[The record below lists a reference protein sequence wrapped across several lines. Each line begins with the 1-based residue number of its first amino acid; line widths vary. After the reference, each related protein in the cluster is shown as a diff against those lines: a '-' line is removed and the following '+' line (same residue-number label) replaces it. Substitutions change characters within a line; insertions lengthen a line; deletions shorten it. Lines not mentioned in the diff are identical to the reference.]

1 MERGRGSVLSRPMRL
16 QLSTRPA
23 AADGRSAA
31 SPASFRLA
39 VAAAGLAFLL
49 RARTAGHF
57 RTWDETTWLLRSER
71 FGTAVG
77 TGQFDH
83 ASSTPDWTVATM
95 PGVTTMV
102 IGAAAH
108 AVWRAGQWAGLWAQ
122 APGDTFEL
130 SRTGLLFA
138 HLGVAAV
145 TAALVGLL
153 VLLLARWVGTAAAG
167 IAGVLV
173 GTEPW
178 LVAHGAVLHTDE
190 LMTLFAITSLVA
202 AALALGLPHRT
213 DWAGRQRVGLLAGLL
228 FGAALLT
235 KISAVLFLP
244 GAVLLAGWAVVRA
257 RSELGRVPAERD
269 GGVRVAARTVRA
281 PVAGWLA
288 GAGGLSLVAYP
299 ALWLMVPVTELGRL
313 TMSLGLGVYPT
324 EVRQLFL
331 GHPVTDPGPAFYLVV
346 LPFRMTPWLLVGT
359 LAGAVAI
366 CCRRVWRGYALALGF
381 LAGPPFLLL
390 SLANKKFDRYALP
403 FLVLGAIL
411 VGIVL
416 APVVPA
422 LLRRYWPARPARTAA
437 AVAAVAAL
445 LVGGHSLLVAPWGS
459 AYFDPLLGGGPAALR
474 TIPVGWGE
482 GLEQAGR
489 FIARRE
495 AGRCDSVSVYSTWP
509 IRAVFPCGVWL
520 TEPQAPAA
528 TYLVLYI
535 GDRQVLP
542 PARTAE
548 LIGPRALL
556 TTITLRGLDYARVYG
571 PAQPGSGG
579 AGGG

>member
-1 MERGRGSVLSRPMRL
+1 V
-16 QLSTRPA
+16 QA
-23 AADGRSAA
+23 RSAA
-31 SPASFRLA
+31 DPLAARLA
-39 VAAAGLAFLL
+39 LASGGLAFLL

-57 RTWDETTWLLRSER
+57 RTWDETTWLVRSER
-71 FGTAVG
+71 FGDAIA
-77 TGQFDH
+77 TGRLDH

-95 PGVTTMV
+95 PGLSTMA
-102 IGAAAH
+102 IGAVAH
-108 AVWRAGQWAGLWAQ
+108 AVWRAGQWAGVWAQ
-122 APGDTFEL
+122 APGDTFEM

-153 VLLLARWVGTAAAG
+153 VLLLARWVGTGAAA

-173 GTEPW
+173 ATEPW

-190 LMTLFAITSLVA
+190 LMTLFAITGLVA
-202 AALALGLPHRT
+202 TALALGVPHRT
-213 DWAGRQRVGLLAGLL
+213 DWAGRRRVGLLAGLL
-228 FGAALLT
+228 FGGALLT
-235 KISAVLFLP
+235 KISAVIFLP
-244 GAVLLAGWAVVRA
+244 GAVLLAGWAVMRA
-257 RSELGRVPAERD
+257 RAAAGPA
-269 GGVRVAARTVRA
+269 GGGGLRAATATVRP

-299 ALWLMVPVTELGRL
+299 ALWLMLPVTELGRL

-324 EVRQLFL
+324 QVYQLFR
-331 GHPVTDPGPAFYLVV
+331 GRPVTDPGPAFYLVV

-366 CCRRVWRGYALALGF
+366 CCRRVWRGYALALAC
-381 LAGPPFLLL
+381 LAVPPFGLL

-403 FLVLGAIL
+403 FLVFGAIL

-422 LLRRYWPARPARTAA
+422 LLRRYWPGRPARAAAALGMAA
-437 AVAAVAAL
+437 AVLVA
-445 LVGGHSLLVAPWGS
+445 GHSLLVAPWGS
-459 AYFDPLLGGGPAALR
+459 AYFDPLLGGGPAAIR

-482 GLEQAGR
+482 GLEQAGA

-495 AGRCDSVSVYSTWP
+495 AGRCDAVSVYSTWP

-520 TEPQAPAA
+520 TEQQAPAA
-528 TYLVLYI
+528 TYLVLYV

-542 PARTAE
+542 PARIAE
-548 LIGPRALL
+548 LIGPRALVA
-556 TTITLRGLDYARVYG
+556 TVTLRGLDYAQVYG
-571 PAQPGSGG
+571 PATGSTGAASTG
-579 AGGG
+579 AGPAATGSTGTGGG